1 MLRKLI
7 CSGLLLL
14 VPCSLIAQETSAAVI
29 YGTGAIYLNGSQLA
43 NSSAVANGDVIQTK
57 ENGAGNL
64 SGPGWSVVIQ
74 SNTIARFQNGGLA
87 LDRGSV
93 SIATGKGLSVF
104 ARDFKITP
112 ATGDWT
118 EYYVTRE
125 NGAIEIIA
133 RKNGVTVSCGP
144 NTSTIKEGQQISR
157 QDVADCGIIEKR
169 GGAVPATKGPIL
181 SSRWAEYGAIGAG
194 GVLLGWVLT
203 KGDNPVSPSV
213 P

>member
-1 MLRKLI
+1 MLREII
-7 CSGLLLL
+7 CGGLLLL
-14 VPCSLIAQETSAAVI
+14 VPCSLTAQETGAAVL
-29 YGTGAIYLNGSQLA
+29 YGTGAIYLNGSQLT

-64 SGPGWSVVIQ
+64 SAPGWSAVIQ

-93 SIATGKGLSVF
+93 SIATAKGLSVF

-118 EYYVTRE
+118 EYYVTRAD
-125 NGAIEIIA
+125 GAIEIIA
-133 RKNGVTVSCGP
+133 RKNSVTISCGP

-157 QDVADCGIIEKR
+157 QDVADCGIVDKR

-194 GVLLGWVLT
+194 GVLLGWVLA

>member
-1 MLRKLI
+1 ML
-7 CSGLLLL
+7 
-14 VPCSLIAQETSAAVI
+14 

-43 NSSAVANGDVIQTK
+43 NSSAIANGDVIQTK

-64 SGPGWSVVIQ
+64 SAPGWSAVIE
-74 SNTIARFQNGGLA
+74 SNTIARFKSDGLA

-93 SIATGKGLSVF
+93 SIATNKGLSVF

-112 ATGDWT
+112 VGSDWT
-118 EYYVTRE
+118 EYYVTRAS
-125 NGAIEIIA
+125 GAIEIIA
-133 RKNGVTVSCGP
+133 RKNSVTVSCGA

-157 QDVADCGIIEKR
+157 NDAADCGIAAR
-169 GGAVPATKGPIL
+169 QDGAPAATKGPIL

>member
-1 MLRKLI
+1 MLREII
-7 CSGLLLL
+7 CWGLLLL
-14 VPCSLIAQETSAAVI
+14 VPCLLTAQETGAAVL
-29 YGTGAIYLNGSQLA
+29 YGTGAIYLNGSQLT

-64 SGPGWSVVIQ
+64 SAPGWSAVIQ

-93 SIATGKGLSVF
+93 SIATAKGLSVF

-118 EYYVTRE
+118 EYYVTRAD
-125 NGAIEIIA
+125 GAIEIIA
-133 RKNGVTVSCGP
+133 RKNSVTISCGP

-157 QDVADCGIIEKR
+157 QDVADCGIVDKR

-194 GVLLGWVLT
+194 GVLLGWVLA

>member
-7 CSGLLLL
+7 SWALFLL
-14 VPCSLIAQETSAAVI
+14 VPCSLIAQETGAAML

-43 NSSAVANGDVIQTK
+43 NSSAVANGDAIQTK

-64 SGPGWSVVIQ
+64 SGPGWSAVIQ
-74 SNTIARFQNGGLA
+74 SNTIARFQKGGLA

-93 SIATGKGLSVF
+93 SIATGKGFSVF
-104 ARDFKITP
+104 ARDYKITP

-118 EYYVTRE
+118 EYYVTRQS
-125 NGAIEIIA
+125 GAIEIMA
-133 RKNGVTVSCGP
+133 RKNNVTVSCGP
-144 NTSTIKEGQQISR
+144 NTVTIKEGQQISS
-157 QDVADCGIIEKR
+157 QDAADCGIVGTR

-181 SSRWAEYGAIGAG
+181 SSRWAEYAAVGAG
-194 GVLLGWVLT
+194 GALLGWTLAH
-203 KGDNPVSPSV
+203 GDNPVSPSV

>member
-1 MLRKLI
+1 MLRDII
-7 CSGLLLL
+7 CWGLLLF
-14 VPCSLIAQETSAAVI
+14 VPCALTAQETAGAML
-29 YGTGAIYLNGSQLA
+29 YGTGAIYLNGSQLT
-43 NSSAVANGDVIQTK
+43 NSSAVANGDAIQTK

-64 SGPGWSVVIQ
+64 SAPGWSVVIQ
-74 SNTIARFQNGGLA
+74 SNTIVRFQSGGLA

-112 ATGDWT
+112 ATSGWT

-125 NGAIEIIA
+125 NGAIEILA
-133 RKNGVTVSCGP
+133 RKNSVTVGCGP

-157 QDVADCGIIEKR
+157 QDVADCGIVDKR

-181 SSRWAEYGAIGAG
+181 SSRWAQYGAIGAG
-194 GVLLGWVLT
+194 GVLLGWVLA
-203 KGDNPVSPSV
+203 KGEEPVSPSV